1 MPPSN
6 LGVRVAR
13 VLPHRLHLDRLHP
26 AASTFMTQ
34 SLRTRTLAFAN
45 AAPFT
50 HEIFGFACAGEAVD
64 ADRPVTDDEIVDIIG
79 TDEHCDDC
87 EEAFW
92 GDALDDEDQEAQ
104 TDEAP
109 SRTE

>member
-1 MPPSN
+1 MRIA
-6 LGVRVAR
+6 L
-13 VLPHRLHLDRLHP
+13 
-26 AASTFMTQ
+26 AALMMMSTA
-34 SLRTRTLAFAN
+34 AF
-45 AAPFT
+45 
-50 HEIFGFACAGEAVD
+50 AGEAVD